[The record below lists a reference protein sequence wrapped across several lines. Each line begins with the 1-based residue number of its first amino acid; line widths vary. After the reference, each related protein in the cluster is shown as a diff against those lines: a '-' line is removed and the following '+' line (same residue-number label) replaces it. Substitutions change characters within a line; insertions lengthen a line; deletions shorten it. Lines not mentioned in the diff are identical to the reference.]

1 MSVPARKRGRPP
13 ASQECVKAF
22 LDELAES
29 GAVAVAAQRAGL
41 HRSTLYDLRRRNKD
55 FAARWDQALQLG
67 LDRLQDH
74 AVVRAT
80 VGEETPVW
88 QGGRQVGTVR
98 RPDSRLLQF
107 LLKAHRP
114 EVYAGPAAPPAAD
127 PAGPHSSSMAD
138 FARRLREAEARMAA
152 LGKALPPLPKKGGRH
167 GR

>member
-1 MSVPARKRGRPP
+1 MSAPARKRGRPS
-13 ASQECVKAF
+13 ASPDCVNAF
-22 LDELAES
+22 LDELAET
-29 GAVAVAAQRAGL
+29 GAVAAAAERAGL

-55 FAARWDQALQLG
+55 FAARWDAALQLG

-80 VGEETPVW
+80 VGDETPVW
-88 QGGRQVGTVR
+88 QRGQQVGTIR
-98 RPDSRLLQF
+98 KPDNRLLQF

-114 EVYAGPAAPPAAD
+114 EVYARPAAPPAAD
-127 PAGPHSSSMAD
+127 PAGMSD

-167 GR
+167 DR

>member
-13 ASQECVKAF
+13 ASPACIAAF
-22 LDELAES
+22 LDELAET
-29 GAVAVAAQRAGL
+29 GAVAVAAERAGV
-41 HRSTLYDLRRRNKD
+41 HRSTLYDLRRRNRD
-55 FAARWDQALQLG
+55 FAARWDAALQLG

-88 QGGRQVGTVR
+88 RGGQQVGTVR

-114 EVYAGPAAPPAAD
+114 EVYARPAAAPAAD
-127 PAGPHSSSMAD
+127 PAGMSD

-152 LGKALPPLPKKGGRH
+152 LGKALPPPAKKGGRH
-167 GR
+167 ER

>member
-1 MSVPARKRGRPP
+1 MSASARKRGRPQ
-13 ASQECVKAF
+13 ASQDCIKSF

-29 GAVAVAAQRAGL
+29 GAVAIAAERAGL
-41 HRSTLYDLRRRNKD
+41 HRSTLYTLRRRNKD
-55 FAARWDQALQLG
+55 FAARWDVALQLG
-67 LDRLQDH
+67 LDRLQDF

-80 VGEETPVW
+80 VGDETPVW
-88 QGGRQVGTVR
+88 RGGQQVGAVR

-114 EVYAGPAAPPAAD
+114 EVYARPPASA
-127 PAGPHSSSMAD
+127 AANVEGMTD

-152 LGKALPPLPKKGGRH
+152 LGKALPPLPKKGGRN

>member
-1 MSVPARKRGRPP
+1 MSASARKRGRPP
-13 ASQECVKAF
+13 ASQDCVKAF
-22 LDELAES
+22 LDELAET
-29 GAVAVAAQRAGL
+29 GAVAIAAERAGL
-41 HRSTLYDLRRRNKD
+41 HRSTLYALRRRNKD
-55 FAARWDQALQLG
+55 FAARWDAALQLG

-80 VGEETPVW
+80 VGDETPVW
-88 QGGRQVGTVR
+88 QAGRQVGTVR

-114 EVYAGPAAPPAAD
+114 EVYARPAAPPAD
-127 PAGPHSSSMAD
+127 PNDMSD

-152 LGKALPPLPKKGGRH
+152 LGKALPPLPKKGGQH

>member
-1 MSVPARKRGRPP
+1 MSAPARTRGRPQ
-13 ASQECVKAF
+13 ASPDCVKAF

-29 GAVAVAAQRAGL
+29 GAVAIAAERAGV

-55 FAARWDQALQLG
+55 FAARWDAALQLG

-80 VGEETPVW
+80 VGDETPVW
-88 QGGRQVGTVR
+88 KGGQQVGTIR
-98 RPDSRLLQF
+98 KPDSRLLQF

-114 EVYAGPAAPPAAD
+114 DVYARPAAAAAD
-127 PAGPHSSSMAD
+127 PAGMSD

-152 LGKALPPLPKKGGRH
+152 LGKALPPLPRKGARS
-167 GR
+167 

>member
-1 MSVPARKRGRPP
+1 MSVPARKRGRPS
-13 ASQECVKAF
+13 ASQDCVKAF

-29 GAVAVAAQRAGL
+29 GAVALAAQRAGL
-41 HRSTLYDLRRRNKD
+41 HRSTLYALRQRNKE
-55 FAARWDQALQLG
+55 FAARWDAALQLG

-88 QGGRQVGTVR
+88 QGGRQGGTVR

-114 EVYAGPAAPPAAD
+114 EVYARPTVPAAAA
-127 PAGPHSSSMAD
+127 PSAASD

-152 LGKALPPLPKKGGRH
+152 LGKALPPLPKKGARH
-167 GR
+167 ER

>member
-1 MSVPARKRGRPP
+1 MSVPARKRGRPQ
-13 ASQECVKAF
+13 ASPDCVKAF
-22 LDELAES
+22 LDELAET
-29 GAVAVAAQRAGL
+29 GAVAAAAERAGL

-55 FAARWDQALQLG
+55 FAARWDAALQLG

-88 QGGRQVGTVR
+88 QRGQQVGTIR
-98 RPDSRLLQF
+98 KPDNRLLQF

-114 EVYAGPAAPPAAD
+114 EVYARPAAPPATEA
-127 PAGPHSSSMAD
+127 AGMSD

-152 LGKALPPLPKKGGRH
+152 LGKALPPLPKKGGRN

>member
-1 MSVPARKRGRPP
+1 MVVPARRRGRPP
-13 ASQECVKAF
+13 APHDRVDAF
-22 LDELAES
+22 LAELAES
-29 GAVAVAAQRAGL
+29 GSVAQAAERAGL
-41 HRSTLYDLRRRNKD
+41 HRSTLYALRQRNKA
-55 FAARWDQALQLG
+55 FAARWDAALQLG

-114 EVYAGPAAPPAAD
+114 EVYARPAVAPAANASSTAD
-127 PAGPHSSSMAD
+127 L
-138 FARRLREAEARMAA
+138 ARRLREAEARMAA
-152 LGKALPPLPKKGGRH
+152 LGKPLPPLPGKGGRRE
-167 GR
+167 G

>member
-1 MSVPARKRGRPP
+1 MSVPVRKRGRPQ
-13 ASQECVKAF
+13 ASPECVTAF
-22 LDELAES
+22 LAELADT
-29 GAVAVAAQRAGL
+29 GAVAIAAERAGV
-41 HRSTLYDLRRRNKD
+41 HRSTLYDLRRRNRE
-55 FAARWDQALQLG
+55 FAARWDAALQLG

-114 EVYAGPAAPPAAD
+114 EVYARPAAPLPAA
-127 PAGPHSSSMAD
+127 AAAASD
-138 FARRLREAEARMAA
+138 FARRLREAEKRMAA
-152 LGKALPPLPKKGGRH
+152 LGKALPPLAKKGGRH
-167 GR
+167 DR

>member
-1 MSVPARKRGRPP
+1 MPIPVRRRGRPSAP
-13 ASQECVKAF
+13 QDRVEAF
-22 LDELAES
+22 LVELAES
-29 GAVAVAAQRAGL
+29 GAVALAAERAGL
-41 HRSTLYDLRRRNKD
+41 HRSTLYALRRRNRA
-55 FAARWDQALQLG
+55 FAARWDAALQLG

-114 EVYAGPAAPPAAD
+114 EVYARPAAPAAA
-127 PAGPHSSSMAD
+127 PGGAD

-152 LGKALPPLPKKGGRH
+152 LGKALPPLPKKGGR
-167 GR
+167 RED

>member
-1 MSVPARKRGRPP
+1 MSVPARKSGRPA
-13 ASQECVKAF
+13 ASPECVKAF
-22 LDELAES
+22 LDELAET
-29 GAVAVAAQRAGL
+29 GAVAVAAERAGL
-41 HRSTLYDLRRRNKD
+41 HRSTLYDLRRRNKE
-55 FAARWDQALQLG
+55 FAARWDAALQLG

-80 VGEETPVW
+80 VGDETPVW
-88 QGGRQVGTVR
+88 QRGQQVGTVR

-114 EVYAGPAAPPAAD
+114 EVYARPTVPVAAASA
-127 PAGPHSSSMAD
+127 SSD

-152 LGKALPPLPKKGGRH
+152 LGKALPPLAKKGARH

>member
-1 MSVPARKRGRPP
+1 MSAPARKRGRPA
-13 ASQECVKAF
+13 ASPDCLKAF

-29 GAVAVAAQRAGL
+29 GAVAIAAERSGL
-41 HRSTLYDLRRRNKD
+41 HRSTLYDLRRRNRD
-55 FAARWDQALQLG
+55 FAARWDAALQLG

-80 VGEETPVW
+80 VGDETPVW
-88 QGGRQVGTVR
+88 KAGRQGGTVR

-114 EVYAGPAAPPAAD
+114 EVYARPAASSAANSD
-127 PAGPHSSSMAD
+127 GMSD

-152 LGKALPPLPKKGGRH
+152 LGKALPPLPKKKGGRS
-167 GR
+167 

>member
-1 MSVPARKRGRPP
+1 MSAPARTRGRPQ
-13 ASQECVKAF
+13 ASPDCVKAF

-29 GAVAVAAQRAGL
+29 GAVAIAAERAGL

-55 FAARWDQALQLG
+55 FAARWDAALQLG
-67 LDRLQDH
+67 LERLQDH

-80 VGEETPVW
+80 VGDETPVW
-88 QGGRQVGTVR
+88 RGGHQVGTVR

-114 EVYAGPAAPPAAD
+114 DVYARSATHAAD
-127 PAGPHSSSMAD
+127 TAGMSD

-152 LGKALPPLPKKGGRH
+152 LGKALPPLPKKGARH

>member
-1 MSVPARKRGRPP
+1 MPVPARKRGRPS
-13 ASQECVKAF
+13 ASQAYVDAF
-22 LDELAES
+22 LAELAET
-29 GAVAVAAQRAGL
+29 GAVAIAAERAGL
-41 HRSTLYDLRRRNKD
+41 HRSTLYALRQRDNE
-55 FAARWDQALQLG
+55 FAARWDAALQLG
-67 LDRLQDH
+67 LDRLQDY

-88 QGGRQVGTVR
+88 QRGQQVGTVR

-114 EVYAGPAAPPAAD
+114 EVYARPAAPPAAD
-127 PAGPHSSSMAD
+127 LAGMSD

-167 GR
+167 DR

>member
-1 MSVPARKRGRPP
+1 MSVPARKSGRPP
-13 ASQECVKAF
+13 ASPECVKAF
-22 LDELAES
+22 LDELAET
-29 GAVAVAAQRAGL
+29 GAVAIAAERAGV

-55 FAARWDQALQLG
+55 FAARWDVALQLG
-67 LDRLQDH
+67 LDRLQDY

-88 QGGRQVGTVR
+88 KAGRQVGSVR

-114 EVYAGPAAPPAAD
+114 EVYARPTVPVAAAASV
-127 PAGPHSSSMAD
+127 PSD

-152 LGKALPPLPKKGGRH
+152 LGKALPPLARKGARH